1 MTEQEVKDLYDRVL
15 DLFGHNNQ
23 KMMLAEECGELLSAI
38 SKNNRGRVDEDAVVT
53 ELADVAIMI
62 EQMAMIFGW
71 EEVKAEKERK
81 LERLKERIDDY
92 DGISRRGY

>member
-1 MTEQEVKDLYDRVL
+1 MTEQERIQLYDRVL
-15 DLFGHNNQ
+15 DIFGHNNQ

-38 SKNNRGRVDEDAVVT
+38 SKNMRGRIDEDAVVT
-53 ELADVAIMI
+53 ELADVAIMV

-71 EEVKAEKERK
+71 KEVKAEKERK